1 MKKAALL
8 MLSVLFVPIVS
19 YAQGLGSIVGTVTDP
34 SGAAIASAKVTA
46 KETGT
51 GFVREGGTDDQGYYV
66 IPSLRPAAY
75 LVSVEA
81 RGFSTAKENITLLAD
96 QTLTVNVQLKLG
108 VSTETVT
115 VTSGDTQVDTTT
127 ATLKQV
133 IEQQR
138 LTELPLNGR
147 NAAQLTL
154 LVSGAVN
161 SPGGG
166 ADQGF
171 TKTFP
176 GAVTISAN
184 GARQNMVSYQL
195 DGGNYVDEYTNVNQ
209 PFPFPDALQEFS
221 AQTSNYSAEYG
232 QNAGAVVNVITR
244 SGANNFHGDVFEF
257 VRNAVFNARGFF
269 APFTLPN
276 GQPTK
281 DKGRDQIKRS
291 QFGGTVGGPIIHDK
305 TFFFAGYQ
313 GTRFRN
319 IGNASRSTLPSTNFA
334 PNAIPAS
341 GPVTSSAICNPGPNQ
356 AACDIETYL
365 NTGGPGGGPGTID
378 PVSLN
383 ILKGLP
389 LTASRTVI
397 FLRPQDDNYDEVIGK
412 ADHSFSRSDRVAV
425 RYDYNRFHRDA
436 VFDPANFLTY
446 ANGATIPAQNALIHE
461 THLFKANLI
470 NDFRF
475 GYSRE
480 AATRGP
486 ASTVPSVKTL
496 GSNIPFQPATN
507 AIQQIRVNNG
517 FSFGDN
523 PNASFVRNNFTWS
536 DDVSWVVA
544 KHDLRFGGVIERSR
558 VDLNNLFFQPAEFSF
573 CTLAPGQTPTPPLFQ
588 NFLAGILCDYTSNV
602 AFRQGAGEFKNN
614 RGLFSGVYFQDN
626 YKVNRRLAVNFGL
639 RYEPALPWR
648 EIKGRVEQFRL
659 SGLMAGVHS
668 TQFPNAPAG
677 VYFPGDPGVPENG
690 VEASLKNF
698 APRGGFALDL
708 FGDGKTSLR
717 GGAGIFYDTR
727 IPGIINNRFVDVTPF
742 SPQLILSSAATAG
755 SAGRPGTFSDPLCT
769 QSGTS
774 SKVPGGCAPAANLFP
789 APFPPPSNA
798 TFAPNLLVVSWDP
811 AHSYQAPTLYNWNL
825 AIERQ
830 LPSSVLV
837 RAAYVGSHG
846 SHLKETIAFNVF
858 PVCGGS
864 QPSCVGLQSRL
875 NAIAG
880 SPNVFGTTNN
890 GPTQDAQDV
899 NSSYHSLQLSAEKRV
914 SHGLTILGNYTWS
927 KSIDDLP
934 NGGGVADVGADT
946 VSVRPWDDLVRHQFD
961 RGPSDFDHT
970 HRFVASYVWQ
980 LPGLSKTKGVL
991 RQVFGG
997 WELGGVVSAQ
1007 TGRPFTV
1014 LQGTNASGTGIGQ
1027 DRGTFCTGLNPNAAN
1042 APPNNI
1048 NTDPCVQGSN
1058 AYAPG
1063 ACAVITVSCVNW
1075 LNPLA
1080 FEPSTVPDPTQPDP
1094 KNPGKFLPKN
1104 NPLILGTFGTMGKN
1118 SFRLPGAYTWDMGLS
1133 KNFSF
1138 TERWKLQFRAEFFNA
1153 FNRANFMDDSASLTN
1168 FQKLSSTNNFGAIQ
1182 QAADPRIGQLAL
1194 KLFF

>member
-8 MLSVLFVPIVS
+8 ILSVLFVPVS
-19 YAQGLGSIVGTVTDP
+19 TRAQGLGSIVGTVTDP
-34 SGAAIASAKVTA
+34 SGAAIASAKIMA
-46 KETGT
+46 KEAGT
-51 GFVREGGTDDQGYYV
+51 GFVREARTDDQGYYV

-75 LVSVEA
+75 IVSVEA

-115 VTSGDTQVDTTT
+115 VNSGDTQVDTTT
-127 ATLKQV
+127 SILKQV

-221 AQTSNYSAEYG
+221 VQTSNYTAEYG
-232 QNAGAVVNVITR
+232 QNAGAAVNVITK
-244 SGANNFHGDVFEF
+244 SGTNRFHGDVFEF

-281 DKGRDQIKRS
+281 DKGRDQIKRN
-291 QFGGTVGGPIIHDK
+291 QFGGTFGGPIIHDK

-319 IGNASRSTLPSTNFA
+319 IGNASRSTLPTTNFA

-341 GPVTSSAICNPGPNQ
+341 GPVTSSTTCTSGTTSSP
-356 AACDIETYL
+356 CDIETYL

-412 ADHSFSRSDRVAV
+412 ADHSFSRSDQVAV

-496 GSNIPFQPATN
+496 GSNIPFQPPTN

-659 SGLMAGVHS
+659 SGLVAGVHS

-690 VEASLKNF
+690 VEASLKDF
-698 APRGGFALDL
+698 APRAGFALDL

-742 SPQLILSSAATAG
+742 SPQLILSSATTAG

-789 APFPPPSNA
+789 APFPPPSSA
-798 TFAPNLLVVSWDP
+798 TFALNLLVVSWDP

-846 SHLKETIAFNVF
+846 SQLKETLAFNVS
-858 PVCGGS
+858 PVGGG
-864 QPSCVGLQSRL
+864 PPRL
-875 NAIAG
+875 NALLAPG
-880 SPNVFGTTNN
+880 NPSPPAVFATTNN

-899 NSSYHSLQLSAEKRV
+899 NSNYHSLQLSAEKRM

-946 VSVRPWDDLVRHQFD
+946 VSARPWDDPLRHTFD

-980 LPGLSKTKGVL
+980 LPGLSRSNGVV
-991 RQVFGG
+991 RQALGG

-1007 TGRPFTV
+1007 TGRPFIV
-1014 LQGTNASGTGIGQ
+1014 VSGVNNSGTGIGQ
-1027 DRGTFCTGLNPNAAN
+1027 DRAN
-1042 APPNNI
+1042 LIGGPY
-1048 NTDPCVQGSN
+1048 G
-1058 AYAPG
+1058 PG
-1063 ACAVITVSCVNW
+1063 ACAADKITTVSCVDW
-1075 LNPLA
+1075 LNQA
-1080 FEPSTVPDPTQPDP
+1080 SFQANGT
-1094 KNPGKFLPKN
+1094 
-1104 NPLILGTFGTMGKN
+1104 GTFGNIGKGTI
-1118 SFRLPGAYTWDMGLS
+1118 RLPGSFTWDMGLS

-1182 QAADPRIGQLAL
+1182 QAAEPRIGQLAL

>member
-8 MLSVLFVPIVS
+8 ILSVLFVPVS
-19 YAQGLGSIVGTVTDP
+19 TRAQGLGSIVGTVTDP
-34 SGAAIASAKVTA
+34 SGAAIASAKIMA
-46 KETGT
+46 KEAGT
-51 GFVREGGTDDQGYYV
+51 GFVREARTDDQGYYV

-75 LVSVEA
+75 IVSVEA

-127 ATLKQV
+127 SILKQV

-138 LTELPLNGR
+138 LVELPLNGR
-147 NAAQLTL
+147 NAATLTL
-154 LVSGAVN
+154 VVPGAVN

-221 AQTSNYSAEYG
+221 VQTSNYGAEYG
-232 QNAGAVVNVITR
+232 QNAGAVVNVITK

-281 DKGRDQIKRS
+281 DKGRDQIKRN
-291 QFGGTVGGPIIHDK
+291 QFGGTFGGPIIHDK

-319 IGNASRSTLPSTNFA
+319 IGNASRSTLPTTNFA

-341 GPVTSSAICNPGPNQ
+341 GPVTSSTTCTSGTTSSP
-356 AACDIETYL
+356 CDIETYL

-412 ADHSFSRSDRVAV
+412 ADHSFSRSDQVAV

-480 AATRGP
+480 AAQRGP

-496 GSNIPFQPATN
+496 GSNIPFQPGTN
-507 AIQQIRVNNG
+507 AIQQIRVNGG

-573 CTLAPGQTPTPPLFQ
+573 CNPTPGPGQTASQIVFN

-626 YKVNRRLAVNFGL
+626 YKVNRRLAVTFGL

-668 TQFPNAPAG
+668 TQFPIAPAG

-698 APRGGFALDL
+698 APRAGFALDL

-742 SPQLILSSAATAG
+742 SPQLILSSATTAG

-789 APFPPPSNA
+789 APFPPPSSA
-798 TFAPNLLVVSWDP
+798 TFALNLLVVSWDP

-830 LPSSVLV
+830 LPSNVLV
-837 RAAYVGSHG
+837 RAAYVGSQG
-846 SHLKETIAFNVF
+846 SHLKETIAFNVS
-858 PVCGGS
+858 PVGS
-864 QPSCVGLQSRL
+864 VTPSPRL

-880 SPNVFGTTNN
+880 TANVFGTTNN
-890 GPTQDAQDV
+890 GPTQDLQDI
-899 NSSYHSLQLSAEKRV
+899 NSFYHSLQLSAEKRM

-934 NGGGVADVGADT
+934 NGGGVADVCADT

-980 LPGLSKTKGVL
+980 LPGLSRANGVL

-1014 LQGTNASGTGIGQ
+1014 LSGVNNSGTGIGQ
-1027 DRGTFCTGLNPNAAN
+1027 DRAN
-1042 APPNNI
+1042 LIGAPY
-1048 NTDPCVQGSN
+1048 G
-1058 AYAPG
+1058 PG
-1063 ACAVITVSCVNW
+1063 ACVAAKITTTSCVDW
-1075 LNPLA
+1075 LNRA
-1080 FEPSTVPDPTQPDP
+1080 SFQS
-1094 KNPGKFLPKN
+1094 NGSA
-1104 NPLILGTFGTMGKN
+1104 TFGNIGKG
-1118 SFRLPGAYTWDMGLS
+1118 SFRLPGSYTWDVGLS

-1138 TERWKLQFRAEFFNA
+1138 TERLKLQFRAEFFNV
-1153 FNRANFMDDSASLTN
+1153 FNRANFMEESASLTN
-1168 FQKLSSTNNFGAIQ
+1168 FQKLSSANSFGAIQ

>member
-1 MKKAALL
+1 
-8 MLSVLFVPIVS
+8 MLTQRPSQEGIAMRRNLVLTLFGLFVFS
-19 YAQGLGSIVGTVTDP
+19 TLSHAQGLGSIVGTVSDP
-34 SGAAIASAKVTA
+34 SGAAIASAKITA
-46 KETGT
+46 TQAGT
-51 GFVREGGTDDQGYYV
+51 GFAREATSDSEGYYV
-66 IPSLRPAAY
+66 ISSLRPAQY
-75 LVSVEA
+75 SLSVESN
-81 RGFSTAKENITLLAD
+81 GFRTAKQDVTLLAD
-96 QTLTVNVQLKLG
+96 QALTVNLRLQLG
-108 VSTETVT
+108 MTTEVVT
-115 VTSGDTQVDTTT
+115 VTGNDLQIDTTT
-127 ATLKQV
+127 STLKQV
-133 IEQQR
+133 VEQQR
-138 LTELPLNGR
+138 LVGLPLNGR

-154 LVSGAVN
+154 LVGGAVN

-166 ADQGF
+166 AEQGF

-184 GARQNMVSYQL
+184 GARQNMISYQL

-221 AQTSNYSAEYG
+221 VQTSNYTAEYG
-232 QNAGAVVNVITR
+232 QNAGAAVNVITK
-244 SGANNFHGDVFEF
+244 SGTNNFHGNVFEF
-257 VRNAVFNARGFF
+257 VRNSVFNARNFF
-269 APFTLPN
+269 APLTQPN

-281 DKGRDQIKRS
+281 DMGRDQIKRN
-291 QFGGTVGGPIIHDK
+291 QFGGTIGGPIMRNR

-313 GTRFRN
+313 GTRLRN
-319 IGNASRSTLPSTNFA
+319 IGNP
-334 PNAIPAS
+334 
-341 GPVTSSAICNPGPNQ
+341 TSSTIPSQ
-356 AACDIETYL
+356 ADINAFTA
-365 NTGGPGGGPGTID
+365 GGGTID
-378 PVSLN
+378 PVVAN
-383 ILKGLP
+383 VLKGLP
-389 LTASRTVI
+389 VQPTIRSVT
-397 FLRPQDDNYDEVIGK
+397 FLKPQNDNFDEVIGRV
-412 ADHSFSRSDRVAV
+412 DHSFRQSDRLAV

-446 ANGATIPAQNALIHE
+446 ADGATIPAQNALIHE
-461 THLFKANLI
+461 THLFKPNLI

-480 AATRGP
+480 AARRGP
-486 ASTVPSVKTL
+486 ASTVPSVKAL

-507 AIQQIRVNNG
+507 AIQQIRVNG
-517 FSFGDN
+517 FFNFGDN
-523 PNASFVRNNFTWS
+523 PTASFIRNNFTWS
-536 DDVSWVVA
+536 DDVSWVA
-544 KHDLRFGGVIERSR
+544 GRHDLRFGGVIERSR

-573 CTLAPGQTPTPPLFQ
+573 SSLN
-588 NFLAGILCDYTSNV
+588 NFLSGILSDYSGNV

-614 RGLFSGVYFQDN
+614 RGLFSGVYIQDN
-626 YKVNRRLAVNFGL
+626 YKVGRRLAVNFGL

-648 EIKGRVEQFRL
+648 ETKGRQEQFRL
-659 SGLMAGVHS
+659 SGLIAGARS

-698 APRGGFALDL
+698 APRVGFAYDV

-742 SPQLILSSAATAG
+742 SPQLILTTAG
-755 SAGRPGTFSDPLCT
+755 VKPGTISDPLCT
-769 QSGTS
+769 QASTQTRL
-774 SKVPGGCAPAANLFP
+774 GCTAQANLFP
-789 APFPPPSNA
+789 APFPPPSTT

-830 LPSSVLV
+830 LPSNILV
-837 RAAYVGSHG
+837 RTAYVGSHG
-846 SHLKETIAFNVF
+846 SHLKETLAFNVS
-858 PVCGGS
+858 PVGGGT
-864 QPSCVGLQSRL
+864 PRL

-880 SPNVFGTTNN
+880 PNVFGTTNN

-899 NSSYHSLQLSAEKRV
+899 NSNYHSLQLSAEKRMT
-914 SHGLTILGNYTWS
+914 HGLTILANYTWS

-946 VSVRPWDDLVRHQFD
+946 VSARPWDDPLRHQFD

-980 LPGLSKTKGVL
+980 LPGLSRANGLL
-991 RQVFGG
+991 RQAFGG

-1007 TGRPFTV
+1007 TGRPFV
-1014 LQGTNASGTGIGQ
+1014 VVSGINNSGTGIGQ
-1027 DRGTFCTGLNPNAAN
+1027 DRAN
-1042 APPNNI
+1042 LI
-1048 NTDPCVQGSN
+1048 GN
-1058 AYAPG
+1058 AYSPG
-1063 ACAVITVSCVNW
+1063 ACAAAKITTKSCVDW
-1075 LNPLA
+1075 LNPA
-1080 FEPSTVPDPTQPDP
+1080 SFQQNASR
-1094 KNPGKFLPKN
+1094 
-1104 NPLILGTFGTMGKN
+1104 TFGNIGKG
-1118 SFRLPGAYTWDMGLS
+1118 SFRLPGSFTWDIGLS

-1138 TERWKLQFRAEFFNA
+1138 TERWKLQFRAEFFNV
-1153 FNRANFMDDSASLTN
+1153 FNRANFLDDTASLTN

>member
-1 MKKAALL
+1 MSVSTELFKRQIAIINQCNRSSGFCGLFNSWCGRRSRVVEAPGERALPGSAETAVPGCPRKGKTEMKKNSLIAFFALVFAPL
-8 MLSVLFVPIVS
+8 LSH
-19 YAQGLGSIVGTVTDP
+19 AQGLGSIVGRVSDP
-34 SGAAIASAKVTA
+34 SGASVASAKIIATQ
-46 KETGT
+46 EGT
-51 GFVREGGTDDQGYYV
+51 GFSRTALTDAEGLYV
-66 IPSLRPAAY
+66 IPSLQPAKY
-75 LVSVEA
+75 VLSVEA
-81 RGFSTAKENITLLAD
+81 RGFSTSKNSGIELLAD
-96 QTLTVNVQLKLG
+96 QTLTVNFSLKLG
-108 VSTETVT
+108 MTTEVVT
-115 VTSGDTQVDTTT
+115 VTGNELQVDT
-127 ATLKQV
+127 ATSTIAQV
-133 IEQQR
+133 VEQQR
-138 LTELPLNGR
+138 LVELPLEGR

-154 LVSGAVN
+154 LAGGAVN

-184 GARQNMVSYQL
+184 GSRQNQVSYQL
-195 DGGNYVDEYTNVNQ
+195 DGGNHVDEYTNVNQ

-221 AQTSNYSAEYG
+221 VQTSNYSAEYG

-244 SGANNFHGDVFEF
+244 SGANRFHGDVFEF

-281 DKGRDQIKRS
+281 DKGRDQIKRN

-341 GPVTSSAICNPGPNQ
+341 GPVTSSTTCTSGTTSSP
-356 AACDIETYL
+356 CDIETYL

-412 ADHSFSRSDRVAV
+412 ADHSFGRSDQVAV

-436 VFDPANFLTY
+436 VFVPANFLTY

-461 THLFKANLI
+461 THLFKPNLI
-470 NDFRF
+470 NGFRF

-480 AATRGP
+480 AAQRGP

-496 GSNIPFQPATN
+496 GSNIPFQPPTN

-698 APRGGFALDL
+698 APRAGFALDQ

-846 SHLKETIAFNVF
+846 SHLKETIAFNVS
-858 PVCGGS
+858 PVGS
-864 QPSCVGLQSRL
+864 VTLSPRL

-880 SPNVFGTTNN
+880 TNVFGTTNN
-890 GPTQDAQDV
+890 GPTQDAQDI
-899 NSSYHSLQLSAEKRV
+899 NSFYHSLQLSAEKRM

-946 VSVRPWDDLVRHQFD
+946 VSPRPWDDPLRHQFD

-980 LPGLSKTKGVL
+980 LP
-991 RQVFGG
+991 
-997 WELGGVVSAQ
+997 
-1007 TGRPFTV
+1007 
-1014 LQGTNASGTGIGQ
+1014 
-1027 DRGTFCTGLNPNAAN
+1027 D
-1042 APPNNI
+1042 
-1048 NTDPCVQGSN
+1048 
-1058 AYAPG
+1058 
-1063 ACAVITVSCVNW
+1063 
-1075 LNPLA
+1075 
-1080 FEPSTVPDPTQPDP
+1080 
-1094 KNPGKFLPKN
+1094 
-1104 NPLILGTFGTMGKN
+1104 
-1118 SFRLPGAYTWDMGLS
+1118 
-1133 KNFSF
+1133 
-1138 TERWKLQFRAEFFNA
+1138 
-1153 FNRANFMDDSASLTN
+1153 
-1168 FQKLSSTNNFGAIQ
+1168 
-1182 QAADPRIGQLAL
+1182 
-1194 KLFF
+1194 